1 MGRKT
6 LILYLYFTNNIQ
18 NDERIDFMFNFY
30 EMQSVME
37 AKKMEM
43 DFYIKE
49 KSFSRHLKK
58 NNRKFSILGWVKNTF
73 SSKRDIIQNQPCCS
87 Q

>member
-1 MGRKT
+1 MGSKT
-6 LILYLYFTNNIQ
+6 RILYLYLTNNIQ

-43 DFYIKE
+43 DFYFKE
-49 KSFSRHLKK
+49 RSYSRHLKASK
-58 NNRKFSILGWVKNTF
+58 REFSILGWIKNTF

>member
-1 MGRKT
+1 
-6 LILYLYFTNNIQ
+6 
-18 NDERIDFMFNFY
+18 MFNFY
-30 EMQSVME
+30 EMQRLME

-49 KSFSRHLKK
+49 RSYSSHLKK
-58 NNRKFSILGWVKNTF
+58 NKRDFSILGWVKKTF
-73 SSKRDIIQNQPCCS
+73 SSKRDIIHKQPCCS

>member
-1 MGRKT
+1 
-6 LILYLYFTNNIQ
+6 LYFTNNIQ

-30 EMQSVME
+30 EMQRVME

-49 KSFSRHLKK
+49 RSYSLHLKK
-58 NNRKFSILGWVKNTF
+58 N
-73 SSKRDIIQNQPCCS
+73 KREF
-87 Q
+87 

>member
-1 MGRKT
+1 
-6 LILYLYFTNNIQ
+6 
-18 NDERIDFMFNFY
+18 MFNFY
-30 EMQSVME
+30 EMQHVME

-49 KSFSRHLKK
+49 RSYSRNLKK
-58 NNRKFSILGWVKNTF
+58 NNIKFSILGWVKKKF
-73 SSKRDIIQNQPCCS
+73 SSKKDIIQNQPCCS